1 MSIDQC
7 LYAFNLLVEV
17 AVDQVTDVGQ
27 LSRLTGVIT
36 SASQGQSDGALTVY
50 KLNA

>member
-7 LYAFNLLVEV
+7 LFLPLKQFIGGRV

-27 LSRLTGVIT
+27 LSAAHGVIT
-36 SASQGQSDGALTVY
+36 SASQGQSDGA
-50 KLNA
+50 